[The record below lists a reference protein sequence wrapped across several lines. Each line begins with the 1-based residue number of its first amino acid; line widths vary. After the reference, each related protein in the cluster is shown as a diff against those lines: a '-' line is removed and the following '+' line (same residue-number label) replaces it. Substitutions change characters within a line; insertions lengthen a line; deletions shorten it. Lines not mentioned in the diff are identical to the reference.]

1 MLIIYAL
8 PEEYLLCSSR
18 TSNEVPRTGIL
29 GHRRKKYNCHMHN
42 EVEHITWYKGF
53 SFPFRYKYLGPI
65 STNYKIDI
73 LDTLV
78 LKGSEILTPLLSRFA
93 FLAKFWRIG
102 ILQGSEILTLIFIRK
117 TNCKIDILAH

>member
-8 PEEYLLCSSR
+8 PEEYHLCSSR
-18 TSNEVPRTGIL
+18 TSKEVPRTGIL

-53 SFPFRYKYLGPI
+53 SFPFRYKYLDPI

-73 LDTLV
+73 LDTLGFSRVRNSESPMKV
-78 LKGSEILTPLLSRFA
+78 LKNWLNA
-93 FLAKFWRIG
+93 WVQKF
-102 ILQGSEILTLIFIRK
+102 
-117 TNCKIDILAH
+117 

>member
-1 MLIIYAL
+1 
-8 PEEYLLCSSR
+8 
-18 TSNEVPRTGIL
+18 
-29 GHRRKKYNCHMHN
+29 MHN

-53 SFPFRYKYLGPI
+53 SFPFRYKYLDPI
-65 STNYKIDI
+65 STNYKIDILDTLVLIGSEILNRLWKYWTTGLMHGFRNSDLYIYPEKNNYKIDI

-93 FLAKFWRIG
+93 FLAKFCRIG

-117 TNCKIDILAH
+117 NQL